1 MNTTE
6 QLVIKKLEKE
16 GYRIT
21 QPRRAVISTL
31 TEEPLSVQEIRTRIK
46 QNSNLIDLASIYRTL
61 DILLQAGIVR
71 MIETGERGRSYEL
84 VNEHNHHH
92 HLICNTCGSIEDVKL
107 DEDSMLQEL
116 TKRTHFSIDHHH
128 IEFFG
133 TCYKC
138 QKDK

>member
-1 MNTTE
+1 MDTTE
-6 QLVIKKLEKE
+6 QIVIEKLEHE

-21 QPRRAVISTL
+21 QPRRAVVSAL
-31 TEEPLSVQEIRTRIK
+31 TERPLSVQEIYTRTK
-46 QNSNLIDLASIYRTL
+46 QNSGSIDLASIYRTL

-92 HLICNTCGSIEDVKL
+92 HLICNICGSIEDVKL
-107 DEDSMLQEL
+107 DEVGMLQEL
-116 TKRTHFSIDHHH
+116 KKRTHFSIDHHH

-133 TCYKC
+133 ACYKC
-138 QKDK
+138 QKDR